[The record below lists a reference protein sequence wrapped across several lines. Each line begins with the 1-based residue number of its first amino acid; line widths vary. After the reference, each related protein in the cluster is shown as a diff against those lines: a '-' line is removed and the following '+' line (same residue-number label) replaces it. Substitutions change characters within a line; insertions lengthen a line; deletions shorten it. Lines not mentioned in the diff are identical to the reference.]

1 MFTELH
7 FRDNKVKKKSLLIIN
22 HHRKM
27 YPLFSGEEHNCMKNC
42 ISQVEKLRREFGE
55 IKEEIEASR
64 CLMDSVRDGGETV
77 VK

>member
-1 MFTELH
+1 
-7 FRDNKVKKKSLLIIN
+7 
-22 HHRKM
+22 M
-27 YPLFSGEEHNCMKNC
+27 YPLFSGEEHIKSHGNDMDAEIYVLHSEMKNC
-42 ISQVEKLRREFGE
+42 ISQVKKLRREFGE